1 MTVQW
6 AETSV
11 YKNQSVSEMKLLQTS
26 DIHLGKRI
34 YGYNMAEDQRFILGR
49 MAERVREVRPD
60 ALLIAG
66 DVYDRAVPTEE
77 AVSMFGDFL
86 DAVTS
91 EGCEVYIIAGNHDSG
106 TRLSFCGPILGRSG
120 IHIAGEFTGRME
132 RHRVMDG
139 DGELNIYLLPYF
151 KVSEVR
157 SRLGVDVQGYG
168 DAMRA
173 VLEASGVDPGE
184 RNVLVAHQF
193 FAGSGSSPR
202 VSESEEQRPEVGGIE
217 CIPADTLDAF
227 DYVALGHLHIPQAVG
242 RDTVRYCG
250 SPLKYSASEAL
261 SPKGMVLADIRGK
274 GSVSV
279 ETVPL
284 EPLRDLR
291 VLKGSLDELI
301 SAGLEDTDG
310 RDDYIVAELTEA
322 PGHRLPELYK
332 VYPRTLNV
340 SVTRRTVSG
349 QYTPASEDPLASM
362 DPSQLFEGFYRES
375 TGTEMSDYQREVLYE
390 CVHGGGDV
398 E

>member
-1 MTVQW
+1 
-6 AETSV
+6 
-11 YKNQSVSEMKLLQTS
+11 MKFLQTS
-26 DIHLGKRI
+26 DIHLGKRM
-34 YGYNMAEDQRFILGR
+34 YNYNMAEDQRFILDR
-49 MAERVREVRPD
+49 MVGKVREVRPD

-91 EGCEVYIIAGNHDSG
+91 AGCEVYIIAGNHDSG

-120 IHIAGEFTGRME
+120 IHIAGEFTGKME
-132 RHRVMDG
+132 RCRAEDQH
-139 DGELNIYLLPYF
+139 GELNVYLLPYF

-173 VLEASGVDPGE
+173 VLEASDVDPSE
-184 RNVLVAHQF
+184 RNILVAHQF

-217 CIPADTLDAF
+217 CIPTDTLEAF
-227 DYVALGHLHIPQAVG
+227 DYVALGHLHIPQTVG
-242 RDTVRYCG
+242 RDSVRYSG

-261 SPKGMVLADIRGK
+261 SQKGMALVDVGEKGK
-274 GSVSV
+274 VSV
-279 ETVPL
+279 QSVPL
-284 EPLRDLR
+284 QPLRDLR
-291 VLKGSLDELI
+291 VLKGTLDDLI
-301 SAGLEDTDG
+301 SEGLKDADG

-340 SVTRRTVSG
+340 SVTRKTVSG
-349 QYTPASEDPLASM
+349 QMTAASEDPLASM
-362 DPSQLFEGFYRES
+362 DPSQLFEEFFRES
-375 TGTEMSDYQREVLYE
+375 TGSEMSDYQREVLYE
-390 CVHGGGDV
+390 CVHSGGDLR
-398 E
+398 